1 MSRYAAAKKLIIG
14 ELVLLLASVL
24 IFRSL
29 WIILDQYVGSSNL
42 AVLII
47 LLAVGLIVSVLALI
61 WINREVNGK

>member
-1 MSRYAAAKKLIIG
+1 MRLPKMIIG

-42 AVLII
+42 AVLVI
-47 LLAVGLIVSVLALI
+47 LLALGLVVSVLALI
-61 WINREVNGK
+61 WINREVKSK